1 MVEELGGMQGGKNCG
16 WDVKV
21 KGRNELD
28 FSGVG
33 VTNNKLCHSLTVRK
47 GRIYYNKDHSI

>member
-21 KGRNELD
+21 KGRNELN
-28 FSGVG
+28 SSEVG
-33 VTNNKLCHSLTVRK
+33 VTRNKLCHSLTVRK
-47 GRIYYNKDHSI
+47 GRIYYNKDHSM